1 MSWPVERRPPLHAPG
16 CYNIRDSASRD
27 NLIYIV
33 LYTLENL
40 FHNLV
45 HEMAEIDRMLQQ

>member
-1 MSWPVERRPPLHAPG
+1 MILGPG
-16 CYNIRDSASRD
+16 CYNIRDFASRD

-45 HEMAEIDRMLQQ
+45 HEMTEIDRILQQ